1 MPDFDQRADELM
13 EKEYMLIDIL
23 PEQVPAG
30 SKGQFFGIE
39 EYYLQKSRLDAIRR
53 SFADMLLKLNCYADF
68 ELSPDP
74 EEAWQ
79 HNPPPAFLD
88 RLIRTGGSNLYLRIY
103 LPDEEMLILLRGD
116 DFYMTVYH
124 PSEKMLWL
132 LRALTWAEGLFLRP
146 QPESSQKTP

>member
-53 SFADMLLKLNCYADF
+53 SFADMLLKLNCWP
-68 ELSPDP
+68 LVRRSRR
-74 EEAWQ
+74 
-79 HNPPPAFLD
+79 FLTGIRAR
-88 RLIRTGGSNLYLRIY
+88 RLN
-103 LPDEEMLILLRGD
+103 
-116 DFYMTVYH
+116 
-124 PSEKMLWL
+124 
-132 LRALTWAEGLFLRP
+132 
-146 QPESSQKTP
+146 